1 MPSLYVEG
9 ISKHFGGLKAVE
21 DVTLE
26 IPPGKITGLIGP
38 NGAGKSTVVN
48 MIAGMLALTKGDIRL
63 GDLSIRTLR
72 ADQVARVG
80 IVRTFQNIRLL
91 AEATV
96 IDNVMIGFHLNE
108 RAGVLAGLF
117 GLPSALA
124 ETRAFRERA
133 WALLERFR
141 MTEYAEL
148 EAGNL
153 SYGHQ
158 RRVEMMRAIASE
170 PKIVL
175 LDEPIAGMNDVE
187 SEELAEIFRGLAASG
202 MGLLLIEHN
211 VGFVTRLCEKVYVL
225 DSGRLIAEGTPA
237 QVTRDPRVIA
247 AYIGT
252 SVQA

>member
-1 MPSLYVEG
+1 VPSLYVDG

-26 IPPGKITGLIGP
+26 IPPGRITGLIGP

-63 GDLSIRTLR
+63 GDRSIRTLR
-72 ADQVARVG
+72 ADQVARAG

-96 IDNVMIGFHLNE
+96 IDNVMIGFHLKE
-108 RAGVLAGLF
+108 RAGTLASLL
-117 GLPSALA
+117 GLPSARA

-158 RRVEMMRAIASE
+158 RRVEMMRAIASD
-170 PKIVL
+170 PTIVL

-187 SEELAEIFRGLAASG
+187 AEELAAIFRGLAASG

-225 DSGRLIAEGTPA
+225 DSGRLIAQGTA
-237 QVTRDPRVIA
+237 AEVTRDPRVVA

-252 SVQA
+252 SAT

>member
-1 MPSLYVEG
+1 MPSLYVDA
-9 ISKHFGGLKAVE
+9 IAKHFGGLKAVE
-21 DVTLE
+21 DVTIE
-26 IPPGKITGLIGP
+26 IPPGTITGLIGP

-48 MIAGMLALTKGDIRL
+48 MIAGNLALTRGDIRL
-63 GDLSIRTLR
+63 GDRSIRTLP
-72 ADQVARVG
+72 ADQVARAG

-96 IDNVMIGFHLNE
+96 LDNVMIGFHLSE
-108 RAGVLAGLF
+108 RAGLLAGLL
-117 GLPSALA
+117 GLPSALD
-124 ETRAFRERA
+124 ETRRFREQA
-133 WALLERFR
+133 WVLLERFG
-141 MTEYAEL
+141 MTEYAQL

-187 SEELAEIFRGLAASG
+187 SEELAEIFRDLAASG

-211 VGFVTRLCEKVYVL
+211 VGFVTRLCKTVYVL
-225 DSGRLIAEGTPA
+225 DSGRLIAKGTPGE
-237 QVTRDPRVIA
+237 VTRDPKVIA

-252 SVQA
+252 SVQ